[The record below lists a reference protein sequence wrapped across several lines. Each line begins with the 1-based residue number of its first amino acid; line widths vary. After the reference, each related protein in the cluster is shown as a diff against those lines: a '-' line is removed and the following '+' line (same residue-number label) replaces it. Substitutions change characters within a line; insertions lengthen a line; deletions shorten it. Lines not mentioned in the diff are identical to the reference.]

1 MKHIVGLSGGKDSTA
16 MALRLTEIEPRDY
29 TYICTPTGNE
39 PREMTEH
46 WANLECLLGRPI
58 IHLGAFGQTLESL
71 IEAQNCLPSNLIRWC
86 TRRLKIEPTIAY
98 FQANAPAVLY
108 VGLRAD
114 EEDRQ
119 GIYGDIVVSD
129 FPFRRWGWTED
140 DVWDYLHRRGGTIPA
155 EQPKPAA
162 VPLPQPVV
170 MPPQVKRKSP
180 DTGSRP
186 LSPDEKQA
194 IKKDWNSLGEHLRTK
209 ENRIALARKYQCSP
223 VQIFALNR
231 LPGHYRKMTARRNE
245 IRSQAQ
251 PQTA

>member
-1 MKHIVGLSGGKDSTA
+1 MKSLMDQVRDLRDTALILREQADSLEQL
-16 MALRLTEIEPRDY
+16 ALFF
-29 TYICTPTGNE
+29 
-39 PREMTEH
+39 
-46 WANLECLLGRPI
+46 
-58 IHLGAFGQTLESL
+58 GA
-71 IEAQNCLPSNLIRWC
+71 
-86 TRRLKIEPTIAY
+86 
-98 FQANAPAVLY
+98 
-108 VGLRAD
+108 
-114 EEDRQ
+114 
-119 GIYGDIVVSD
+119 
-129 FPFRRWGWTED
+129 
-140 DVWDYLHRRGGTIPA
+140 TIPA

-251 PQTA
+251 PQTT